1 MGLEKKLIVFVNACM
16 IVACVI
22 VGAISYFIADT
33 GFETAL
39 QSKAD
44 SDLKQMEDAIDRENP
59 GAWVK
64 KSDGLYK
71 GKMKLTGNDELVD
84 HFGQLTGNAV
94 TVFDMGTRTATTAKD
109 ISGKRM
115 VGTEA
120 DKGIQEAVLQRGE
133 LYTGMVVVGD
143 SDYMAVYKPLTGED
157 GKIIGMLYMGLPAE
171 ELTSLQTK
179 FIYTMVGVVLVMV
192 VIFAVLIS
200 FAARKG
206 VAPLKEVEKT
216 LQVMAEGDLTLPD
229 VQIDGS
235 DEIAM
240 LAQSMNKTKD
250 KLRNLLTVISNSAQQ
265 VAASSEELTASADQ
279 TSESIT
285 MVANNTVS
293 MAGDVSGQ
301 TSVLG
306 DIKDKAEDMGRQM
319 DELMNKA
326 GSMQEAAED
335 SRRGI
340 ENGQQAVD
348 QAVVQMEAM
357 SRQMAESSRVVV
369 GLGERSKE
377 IGQIVD
383 TITAITAQTNLLAL
397 NAAIEAAR
405 AGEAGKGFAVVAE
418 EVRKLA
424 AESAEAAQSIAD
436 LIRTIQVD
444 TDGAVKAMEAGQREV
459 EQGKVMVHKSGEAFQ
474 NISGLIEQ
482 LYGHIE
488 ASRRGIGSA
497 DESSRVVVSG
507 VQRVEELS
515 RNTATEAESVS
526 AATEQQTA
534 MVHEMAEGSRAL
546 AMLAQS
552 LQDEVMKF
560 RI

>member
-143 SDYMAVYKPLTGED
+143 SDYMAVYKPLAGED

-546 AMLAQS
+546 ALLAQS